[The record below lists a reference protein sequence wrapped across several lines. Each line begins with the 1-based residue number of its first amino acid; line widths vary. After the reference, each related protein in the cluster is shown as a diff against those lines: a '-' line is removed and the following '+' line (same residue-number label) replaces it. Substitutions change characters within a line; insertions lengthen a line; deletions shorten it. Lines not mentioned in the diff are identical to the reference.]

1 MPNELLDD
9 IQFKARNGAQISVDS
24 AQGIVECFVSG
35 IGNKDSVGDIVL
47 PGAFNESLKRRKP
60 RVVWGHSWNDP
71 IGKVL
76 EIYEVANSDPRL
88 PEKMKSAGIGGLF
101 AKVQFNL
108 GAEKGREAFAN
119 VAFFGEE
126 QEWSIGYKTLQAT
139 FDPVK
144 QANLLKEVE
153 LYEVSPVLHGANQ
166 LTGTI
171 SVKDG
176 EYGACGTDG
185 CECGTKSHIASEPDI
200 QVEEEEVFIFEKG
213 QMMGRVPMQM
223 IVIPMPQ
230 KPNSDSHD
238 ADRDIW
244 ARGEAGPIDMA
255 ARMELAQE
263 IHSRTKVPIKIV
275 EATENMVVFLRKM
288 VDGTNRMYRMGYHKA
303 GDGRYMFGKPA
314 RVKPQTVYSPVQP
327 NMPPIGPMSH
337 KPNHHVSPIQ
347 GKETIE
353 EAKSDYLISC
363 TLDNIFEFKDTLQP
377 IFDYY
382 EVTVTPSVAGLL
394 CSDYPSGFEDAAN
407 TAIKALGGRLGR
419 GGGLG
424 KGRRAGRALTATFDP
439 KAWDGDGDGIVQE
452 GTPFQRPSIPG
463 INTNWPGEP
472 KTRFKPDHYPN
483 DSAQVREARKPR
495 RDPNRTRPGSRT
507 APRRGVLDA
516 RRRREEQGVR
526 SERGAAYEPIEQGLG
541 ALAEGLRD
549 ALDPD
554 RKKKKPLPKRERPM
568 IPMDSSPGMRSETRD
583 HRLTPTLKE
592 GNFHIS
598 ETLLMHTD
606 TELNKR
612 PILLVELADGTTQPF
627 YMRSGTGDRAVDA
640 YALGSGEGGSHGNWV
655 PFDGFGL
662 GRRTEWFRKEKYS
675 DSEGPTGPGEPLH
688 RYGNE
693 ELKKVG
699 ETLDASKNVQ
709 EMLEDRSR
717 QIPIYHGGAD
727 EPEGYVPGN
736 DSTLMYMRGDDLN
749 EMLGLPSHEEY
760 TNEVFGQIAENQRA
774 GSVRSLTN
782 TYKYGT
788 RKPGGPREG
797 TPIRGGRG
805 ATARTGAGPAAVN
818 PRGAG
823 ARTQDIEWDALKAQ
837 LPSQAIR
844 NMSPEERKSR
854 IADLDKKLDVLEAQ
868 MDDVGRL
875 DAEYPEMKQRFLQL
889 DSERRKHLISAAI
902 HSWESGRKSFVRLP
916 IESKGV
922 ELELTPD
929 EIDSLRSHIKAL
941 IGKSKDSK
949 VNGILAKYD
958 QKLIANK
965 DGVVKIPRGL
975 YHDFTHAWDKVS
987 PPTQSRMHPKTGRD
1001 ILEFAALSPTQKFRS
1016 SQLDLPDNKYRGFG
1030 NKRINNGAH
1039 PDITPAN
1046 QAKMMEAIGAP
1057 RGERRGLY
1065 LPSRDYLMF
1074 ADLKEHDSGSPRRWA
1089 IMEGQYTH
1097 GTKQGRTRTDLPG
1110 LPGEPMV
1117 ETQAGSRRADMGGP
1131 NMGRGGRTRRQSR
1144 SGPQSLRAMPGD
1156 LDALFDEPTAED
1168 IIPDVRD
1175 VRPED
1180 RADISRWN
1188 AMDDAALSRLG
1199 QRRVERLARRSE
1211 ARRAAGEDAERR
1223 QSNDLLSRWDAAAT
1237 GTSRDPARG
1246 SLRSENKI
1254 PRRATADEAKPETRG
1269 RPMGHVVEDSQERFK
1284 GKKFEEIKPDDW
1296 DDLST
1301 EDKFALLSA
1310 EMTPKK
1316 SGIRQIDYDRIYAQL
1331 SKVIEK
1337 RERRQDRSE
1346 GRFETMA
1353 ERRARRGGIVMSP
1366 SVRRRETEGG
1376 EPKRTTAQAA
1386 KTKRK
1391 NVLDRLESSL
1401 ANADNRATSS
1411 GDAVRGEHADVW
1423 SEALDIVAGSDDLTH
1438 SQLRALDGLF
1448 ESYLSRESGD
1458 LSPVEGELRA
1468 AALSRK
1474 SHIEDLLSDY
1484 EGDRFISEGDTP
1496 EIRTLGGDG
1505 GDLDIMEVNNLEL
1518 FSSDGLRSIRQNSSK
1533 LPGTSTREYVD
1544 ARRRQGL
1551 RSQTQRSREEKI
1563 GDLRNLWRNAQATN
1577 DTDEMDR
1584 LERQLRELNA
1594 GPPPN
1599 ARARSIGRA
1608 RANNRQNAGGNF
1620 RNSGGMR
1627 SEREGRAQI
1636 TGEATWFKKIED
1648 SLQKEI
1654 DVASRDKDKQTADAL
1669 RTLKRTLARQES
1681 GKTGD
1686 KRTNAGSLTVTQTEI
1701 DEMLDALMHVLD
1713 RQTAEK
1719 GSRTEMFAE
1728 LIEKLSSAAIS
1739 TFILKETEEIQSRTR
1754 KATNE
1759 AGRTVD
1765 IPNTDL

>member
-9 IQFKARNGAQISVDS
+9 IQFKARNGAQISVDN

-176 EYGACGTDG
+176 EYGACGIGG
-185 CECGTKSHIASEPDI
+185 CECGTKNHIASEPDI
-200 QVEEEEVFIFEKG
+200 QAEEEEAFIFEKG

-223 IVIPMPQ
+223 IVIPMPK
-230 KPNSDSHD
+230 KPDSDSHH

-244 ARGEAGPIDMA
+244 SRGEAGPIDME

-303 GDGRYMFGKPA
+303 SDGRYMFGKPA

-347 GKETIE
+347 GKETTE

-363 TLDNIFEFKDTLQP
+363 TLDNMFEFKDMLQP

-382 EVTVTPSVAGLL
+382 RVTVTPSVDGLL
-394 CSDYPSGFEDAAN
+394 CSDYPSGFEDAAD
-407 TAIKALGGRLGR
+407 TAVKALGGRLGR

-424 KGRRAGRALTATFDP
+424 KGRRAGRALTAAFDP

-472 KTRFKPDHYPN
+472 KTRIKPPDYPD
-483 DSAQVREARKPR
+483 DSAHVREARKPR
-495 RDPNRTRPGSRT
+495 RNPNRTRPGKRT
-507 APRRGVLDA
+507 VQNRRV
-516 RRRREEQGVR
+516 
-526 SERGAAYEPIEQGLG
+526 ERAA
-541 ALAEGLRD
+541 
-549 ALDPD
+549 
-554 RKKKKPLPKRERPM
+554 
-568 IPMDSSPGMRSETRD
+568 GMRSETRD
-583 HRLTPTLKE
+583 HRLTPTLRE
-592 GNFHIS
+592 GDFQIS

-627 YMRSGTGDRAVDA
+627 YMRSGTGDVLRDA
-640 YALGSGEGGSHGNWV
+640 DALESGEGGSHGNWV

-662 GRRTEWFRKEKYS
+662 GRRTEWFRKEKYA

-699 ETLDASKNVQ
+699 ETLDASENVQ
-709 EMLEDRSR
+709 EMLKDRSR
-717 QIPIYHGGAD
+717 QIPMYHGGAD
-727 EPEGYVPGN
+727 EPEGYVPGD
-736 DSTLMYMRGDDLN
+736 DSTLKYARSDDLN

-760 TNEVFGQIAENQRA
+760 TNEVFSQIAEDERA
-774 GSVRSLTN
+774 GSVRSN

-788 RKPGGPREG
+788 RKPTGPREG

-818 PRGAG
+818 PRGPG
-823 ARTQDIEWDALKAQ
+823 TRTENIEWDALKAQ

-844 NMSPEERKSR
+844 NMSVKERKDR
-854 IADLDKKLDVLEAQ
+854 IEDLDKKLDVLEAQ
-868 MDDVGRL
+868 MDEVGRF
-875 DAEYPEMKQRFLQL
+875 DAEYAEMKQRFMQL

-902 HSWESGRKSFVRLP
+902 HSWEGGRKSFVRLP
-916 IESKGV
+916 VESKGV

-949 VNGILAKYD
+949 VNGVLAKYD
-958 QKLIANK
+958 QKLAANK
-965 DGVVKIPRGL
+965 DGVVKIPRGQ
-975 YHDFTHAWDKVS
+975 YHDFTHAWEKVS

-1057 RGERRGLY
+1057 EGERRGLY
-1065 LPSRDYLMF
+1065 LPGRDYLMF
-1074 ADLKEHDSGSPRRWA
+1074 ADLKEHGSASPRRWA

-1097 GTKQGRTRTDLPG
+1097 ATKQGRSRVDLPQ
-1110 LPGEPMV
+1110 LAGEPVV
-1117 ETQAGSRRADMGGP
+1117 ETLRGARRADMGGP
-1131 NMGRGGRTRRQSR
+1131 NMSRGGRTRRQSR
-1144 SGPQSLRAMPGD
+1144 SGSQSLRAFPGD
-1156 LDALFDEPTAED
+1156 TDALFDEPTGED
-1168 IIPDVRD
+1168 IIPDIRD

-1180 RADISRWN
+1180 RADIDRWN

-1199 QRRVERLARRSE
+1199 QRRVERIARRSE
-1211 ARRAAGEDAERR
+1211 ARREAGQAAERR
-1223 QSNDLLSRWDAAAT
+1223 QSNDLLSRWDEATT
-1237 GTSRDPARG
+1237 GTSLDPARRG
-1246 SLRSENKI
+1246 LRSEQKI
-1254 PRRATADEAKPETRG
+1254 PQRATADEAKPETRG
-1269 RPMGHVVEDSQERFK
+1269 RPMGHVMEDSQERFK
-1284 GKKFEEIKPDDW
+1284 GKKFEEVKPDDW

-1310 EMTPKK
+1310 EMTPSK
-1316 SGIRQIDYDRIYAQL
+1316 SGMRQIDYDRIYNEL
-1331 SKVIEK
+1331 DKIIEK
-1337 RERRQDRSE
+1337 RELRRDRSE
-1346 GRFETMA
+1346 GRFETIA
-1353 ERRARRGGIVMSP
+1353 ERRARRGGVILP
-1366 SVRRRETEGG
+1366 ASVRKRETEDR
-1376 EPKRTTAQAA
+1376 EPQRTTAQTA
-1386 KTKRK
+1386 KTERK
-1391 NVLDRLESSL
+1391 KVLNNLESSF
-1401 ANADNRATSS
+1401 ANADSRATNS
-1411 GDAVRGEHADVW
+1411 GDVVRSEHADIW
-1423 SEALDIVAGSDDLTH
+1423 SEALDIVSGSDDLTH

-1448 ESYLSRESGD
+1448 ESYLSRESGE

-1496 EIRTLGGDG
+1496 QIRTLGGGSD
-1505 GDLDIMEVNNLEL
+1505 DLDIMELNNLEL
-1518 FSSDGLRSIRQNSSK
+1518 FSPSGLRSIRQNSSK
-1533 LPGTSTREYVD
+1533 LSGTSTREYVD

-1551 RSQTQRSREEKI
+1551 RSQAHTSREEKI
-1563 GDLRNLWRNAQATN
+1563 GDLRNLWSNARATG
-1577 DTDEMDR
+1577 DKEEMDR
-1584 LERQLRELNA
+1584 LERQLRELGAKPSRGNPRPQYSA
-1594 GPPPN
+1594 PSRRLN
-1599 ARARSIGRA
+1599 LNQ
-1608 RANNRQNAGGNF
+1608 NNETSTGN
-1620 RNSGGMR
+1620 RGMR

-1654 DVASRDKDKQTADAL
+1654 DMASRDKDQQTADAL

-1739 TFILKETEEIQSRTR
+1739 TFILKETEAIQSRTR